1 MEIKKQSLSPIKKP
15 RKPPDNEEERE
26 QIGFVSW
33 FRRKFPDLL
42 IFSIPNGEKRN
53 ISVAKRIKASG
64 GVSGIPDLCIC
75 FPGGGVVWVEMKR
88 IKGGVLSGNQKKVHA
103 ILQSLGHDVL
113 VGNGAV
119 DASAKLLAKL
129 KTRGF
134 DVG

>member
-1 MEIKKQSLSPIKKP
+1 MAIKKQSLSPIKKP
-15 RKPPDNEEERE
+15 RKLPDNEEERE
-26 QIGFVSW
+26 QTGFVSW

-75 FPGGGVVWVEMKR
+75 LPGGLIIWIEMKR
-88 IKGGVLSGNQKKVHA
+88 IKGGVLSENQKKIHA
-103 ILQSLGHDVL
+103 ILWSLGHEVI

-129 KTRGF
+129 KTRVI